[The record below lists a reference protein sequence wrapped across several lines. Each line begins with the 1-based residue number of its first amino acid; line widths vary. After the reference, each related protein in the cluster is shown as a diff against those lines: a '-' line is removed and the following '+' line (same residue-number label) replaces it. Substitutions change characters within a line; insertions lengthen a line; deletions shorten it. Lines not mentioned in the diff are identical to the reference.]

1 MMIDRRAFLKSG
13 GLALLAFGVGGS
25 PAFLQRAAAATAR
38 PAPFMRR
45 KVLVHVFLRGAMDGL
60 MAVSPFGDPHL
71 AAARPRLH
79 MTAARAAGDDALV
92 DLDGTFGLHPALAP
106 LAPHYRAGDLA
117 VVHGVG
123 SPVATRSHFDA
134 QDYMELGTPGRKGAS
149 AGWLN
154 RATGLLGHEATPFRA
169 VALTPAKP
177 LALHGDAATLAV
189 ADLRDLRVRGA
200 SEAET
205 DGLAALYADAPG
217 ALRDAGRASF
227 EAARLLEHVRTDT
240 RYRTAPDADYPRA
253 PLGRSLRQIALLVKA
268 GVGLEIAFA
277 EMSGWDTHVRQGT
290 TTGSFARR
298 ARTLAQALDAFWRDL
313 GPHRDDVVVMT
324 ATEFGRTVA
333 ENGSQG
339 TDHGRASC
347 CLVLGTAVAGGRVH
361 GAVPTL
367 APDALAD
374 GRDLPVTTDFRA
386 VFAEVAAQ
394 HLGLTDAAA
403 LFPGWTGAPL
413 PLWS

>member
-1 MMIDRRAFLKSG
+1 
-13 GLALLAFGVGGS
+13 
-25 PAFLQRAAAATAR
+25 LQRAAAATAR
-38 PAPFMRR
+38 PAPFVRR

-60 MAVSPFGDPHL
+60 MAVSPFRDPHL

-79 MTAARAAGDDALV
+79 LSAARAAGDDALI

-106 LAPHYRAGDLA
+106 LATFYRAGDLA
-117 VVHGVG
+117 IVHGVG

-134 QDYMELGTPGRKGAS
+134 QDYMELGTPGRKGTGT
-149 AGWLN
+149 GWLN
-154 RATGLLGHEATPFRA
+154 RATGLLGHEATPFQA

-189 ADLRDLRVRGA
+189 ADLRDLRVHGA
-200 SEAET
+200 SEAEA
-205 DGLAALYADAPG
+205 DGLEALYADAP
-217 ALRDAGRASF
+217 AAPLRDAGRASF
-227 EAARLLEHVRTDT
+227 EAARLLERVRTDT
-240 RYRTAPDADYPRA
+240 RYRPAPDAHYPSA
-253 PLGRSLRQIALLVKA
+253 PIGRSLRQIALLVKA

-277 EMSGWDTHVRQGT
+277 EMGGWDTHVRQGAA
-290 TTGSFARR
+290 TGSFARR
-298 ARTLAQALDAFWRDL
+298 ARTLAQALAAFWRDL

-347 CLVLGTAVAGGRVH
+347 AFILGTDVQGGRVH
-361 GAVPTL
+361 GTVPAL
-367 APDALAD
+367 APPHLAD

-386 VFAEVAAQ
+386 VFADVAAH
-394 HLGLTDAAA
+394 HLGLTDAAT
-403 LFPGWTGAPL
+403 LFPGWTGDRL
-413 PLWS
+413 PLF